1 MDDSVYVHHPRSD
14 QMRHSLSRDSSMPE
28 DRRSIPSPSSSA
40 YTHDIPTTYASV
52 PSFSN
57 YPVPYDSSLPTP
69 VSVAGSPSMNER
81 TSKMMHSYNQHRA
94 GSQQPTPPNTSRPWP
109 NYQMN
114 AATDLLEMSGLE
126 ASHSPDHSQ
135 LVSEPQFHQWGH
147 YTVSSTEAPEEL
159 PPHMSHPSMFSV
171 APTELVRP
179 SLSMHPSTTMP
190 LSAPS
195 SQIPILHHSPD
206 PRDLAPSVTPIDNMH
221 HQYPHMMHHQPQ
233 VIVNYEHYGNRR
245 KASKIRN
252 GRSGRP
258 PKRQRGGSRALSKNG
273 ATDYMDPQLASSG
286 DGAPS
291 SKVPGRHIKLRPDAP
306 EKDRYI
312 LELRCQMDNDKGKG
326 IWEEITKKYEERY
339 GKRRQES
346 LQMNL
351 TRAVL
356 KYAEWPEEEDE
367 ALKRAVEELD
377 RRRYSD
383 IAKLMKEKYGGCQAW
398 EWKDG
403 HILKRLMELGIE
415 EFDPEDIT
423 KKPRRKPKKAMSKRP
438 GSKQPWVAPN
448 MPLYSEDGRI
458 ISSEQE
464 NYILENYCKPD
475 PDSPDPN
482 AMQGVM
488 EHPNPL
494 PSRGSI
500 DRDPGESRSERV
512 AKQACEQLL
521 SKGGNHVY
529 GALPVVDS
537 HP

>member
-1 MDDSVYVHHPRSD
+1 MIVEMDDSTYAHPRSD

-28 DRRSIPSPSSSA
+28 DRRSVPSPSSSA
-40 YTHDIPTTYASV
+40 YAHDIPTTYASV
-52 PSFSN
+52 PTFSN

-81 TSKMMHSYNQHRA
+81 TSKIMHPYSQHRA
-94 GSQQPTPPNTSRPWP
+94 SSQQPTPPSTSRPWS

-114 AATDLLEMSGLE
+114 ATTDLLDMPGLE
-126 ASHSPDHSQ
+126 TSQSPGDHGQ
-135 LVSEPQFHQWGH
+135 MVSEPQFQWGH
-147 YTVSSTEAPEEL
+147 YTVSSTEPPEEMQ
-159 PPHMSHPSMFSV
+159 PHMTHPSMFSV
-171 APTELVRP
+171 APTDLVRP
-179 SLSMHPSTTMP
+179 PISMHNTNMS

-195 SQIPILHHSPD
+195 QVPILHHTPD

-221 HQYPHMMHHQPQ
+221 HHYPNIMQPQ
-233 VIVNYEHYGNRR
+233 LIMEYAPYRR
-245 KASKIRN
+245 KISKTRN

-258 PKRQRGGSRALSKNG
+258 PKRSRGGSRALSKNS
-273 ATDYMDPQLASSG
+273 TDYMDPQLTAS
-286 DGAPS
+286 DS
-291 SKVPGRHIKLRPDAP
+291 SSTAKPPGRSITLRPDAP

-356 KYAEWPEEEDE
+356 KYAEWPPEEDE
-367 ALKRAVEELD
+367 ALRRAVEELD

-383 IAKLMKEKYGGCQAW
+383 LAKLMKEKYGGCQAW
-398 EWKDG
+398 DWKEG
-403 HILKRLMELGIE
+403 HILKRLMDLGIE
-415 EFDPEDIT
+415 EFDPEDVT
-423 KKPRRKPKKAMSKRP
+423 KKPRRKSKKAMNKRLT
-438 GSKQPWVAPN
+438 GKQPWVAPN
-448 MPLYSEDGRI
+448 VGLPYEEEGRS

-475 PDSPDPN
+475 PDFEDPD
-482 AMQGVM
+482 AMNGIV
-488 EHPNPL
+488 EHPNPI
-494 PSRGSI
+494 PPRASTE
-500 DRDPGESRSERV
+500 RDPGESRSERV

-529 GALPVVDS
+529 GPLPVGDN
-537 HP
+537 HH